1 MTELEL
7 YLREDPFQAYDASS
21 LRESLEEALGLY
33 RLLDPQGRLTPRGEQ
48 EAGLFDNGL
57 ILRIFDLMVT
67 ARILDGW
74 LLKLQRM
81 GKIALYAPSKGQEA
95 AMGAS
100 TLALEPVDW
109 IVTMYRDLP
118 AFLAKGIPIGT
129 ILDRFMANADDPYR
143 GKEIIVLGSKKHRVL
158 PAAITVGSSAPLAA
172 GFALASRIRGESHAT
187 VAFMGDGA
195 TSRGEFHWSM
205 NFASVM
211 DAPAVFTV
219 VNNQYAISV
228 PIHKQTRSKTIAVK
242 ALAYGARG
250 MRVDGNDPLASYRA
264 MRMARD
270 YAVGEKRPVLVEMVT
285 YRAGSHTTSDD
296 PSRYRPRQE
305 EEYFQRYDPILRL
318 QAYIVSQG
326 IFAEREVES
335 YWEEK
340 NREIKEI
347 VESHVDKPP
356 LPPETLFEQVYSRP
370 TWILEEEMREFREY
384 LEFRKSLEGQGGG
397 E

>member
-1 MTELEL
+1 MTEL
-7 YLREDPFQAYDASS
+7 YLREDPFTSYSPEALQP
-21 LRESLEEALGLY
+21 RLEEALGLY
-33 RLLDPQGRLTPRGEQ
+33 RLLEPQGKLTPRGE
-48 EAGLFDNGL
+48 EEIGLFDNSL
-57 ILRIFDLMVT
+57 LLRIFDLMVT
-67 ARILDGW
+67 ARILDAW
-74 LLKLQRM
+74 LLKLQRL
-81 GKIALYAPSKGQEA
+81 GRIALYAPSKGQEA

-100 TLALEPVDW
+100 TLSLHPEDW

-118 AFLAKGIPIGT
+118 AYLAKGVPIGV

-143 GKEIIVLGSKKHRVL
+143 GKEIIVLGSRRHRVL

-172 GFALASRIRGESHAT
+172 GFALASRIGGDRFAT

-205 NFASVM
+205 NFASVLR
-211 DAPAVFTV
+211 APAVFTV

-228 PIHKQTRSKTIAVK
+228 PIHKQTRSRTIAVK

-250 MRVDGNDPLASYRA
+250 LRVDGNDPLAAYRA
-264 MRMARD
+264 LRMARD
-270 YAVGEKRPVLVEMVT
+270 HAVGEREPVLVEMVT

-318 QAYIVSQG
+318 QKYIVGQG
-326 IFAEREVES
+326 LFTEREVES

-340 NREIKEI
+340 NREIQDI
-347 VESHVDKPP
+347 VEKHIEKPP
-356 LPPETLFEQVYSRP
+356 LPPETIFEHVYHRP
-370 TWILEEEMREFREY
+370 TWILEEEMQ
-384 LEFRKSLEGQGGG
+384 EFRKYMMFKQRLQKQG